1 MSIKFREREAQLA
14 KRNATKAYIEE
25 FKQAREEWKLKEKE
39 KLERENRQIMEFVKQ
54 QQERESEF
62 QAAKKQLEE
71 AKDHARAKVNHYLQ
85 SSIIISMNIVLQAV
99 VHSYPTVCGN
109 TP

>member
-1 MSIKFREREAQLA
+1 MSINFREREAQLA

-54 QQERESEF
+54 QQERESEY

-85 SSIIISMNIVLQAV
+85 NIVLQAV
-99 VHSYPTVCGN
+99 VHIYPTVYEN